1 MVNKFLRLTMS
12 IATEAF
18 TFNNVDDDN
27 ERPERTQTRRRL
39 LQSARGP
46 LVGEAAFYDCARR
59 RRAGQ
64 LGPATF

>member
-1 MVNKFLRLTMS
+1 MS

-46 LVGEAAFYDCARR
+46 LVGEGRQNCLR
-59 RRAGQ
+59 
-64 LGPATF
+64 